1 MTNDEI
7 RMKCEARNPKVAA
20 AAPAGSRSA
29 ELHSA
34 VSQSCTL
41 LRAGE
46 SGALAFHVRQ
56 VPACVDARTQG
67 IRRLRLH
74 AGSAQFKL
82 HASNSRISVCG
93 EHGAIVARAGKLRNR
108 TIPCA
113 LQRSAELH
121 SAVSQSYILRRAG
134 EAGGT
139 GQLPHPAEYNS
150 AIQQIENLRYEA
162 APNREGHYRPRGISK
177 I

>member
-46 SGALAFHVRQ
+46 SG
-56 VPACVDARTQG
+56 
-67 IRRLRLH
+67 
-74 AGSAQFKL
+74 
-82 HASNSRISVCG
+82 
-93 EHGAIVARAGKLRNR
+93 
-108 TIPCA
+108 
-113 LQRSAELH
+113 
-121 SAVSQSYILRRAG
+121 
-134 EAGGT
+134 GT
-139 GQLPHPAEYNS
+139 GRLPHLAAYNS
-150 AIQQIENLRYEA
+150 TVQKIENVRYEDTRSPHHA
-162 APNREGHYRPRGISK
+162 LLHFQASGVSHNRAFAGLLVT
-177 I
+177 